1 MAKKKKEDKDFEF
14 EWDPIKYA
22 KDGKQ
27 AQAVIWSTKVL
38 EAAVEGMAKGLPLK
52 ANPFL
57 GKNTKLLKPD
67 LVFRRTEEEMA
78 DAEHCIEDP
87 VFFASKCFLMTPE
100 GLQPVVLR
108 DYQVDYLRHLQKHR
122 FSIFLSCRQSGKSFL
137 QTNEVTIV
145 LNKQYINY
153 LHNKENVKKLTHIDY
168 LIKTYYFYINDN
180 NEYVIT
186 LPMFELV
193 YMFNEHNV
201 MSYLKYHLY
210 KLIYKIEHGRCKGTS
225 SKKTKA

>member
-1 MAKKKKEDKDFEF
+1 MAKKKEKDFEF

-67 LVFRRTEEEMA
+67 LVFRRTEEEME

-87 VFFASKCFLMTPE
+87 VYFASKCFLMTPE

-137 QTNEVTIV
+137 FTNEVTISFNINQLCNSSIV
-145 LNKQYINY
+145 TKLNKKF
-153 LHNKENVKKLTHIDY
+153 LSKVDY
-168 LIKTYYFYINDN
+168 LLENYYFYIE
-180 NEYVIT
+180 NENYVIT
-186 LPMFELV
+186 LPLFEIVDL
-193 YMFNEHNV
+193 FETSHIWKC
-201 MSYLKYHLY
+201 KYIIY
-210 KLIYKIEHGRCKGTS
+210 KLIYRIEHGRSKRAS
-225 SKKTKA
+225 SKKAET